1 VNPTDRLRS
10 LLSQGALAMRRW
22 ENSDGQGR
30 PPIGCIKAI
39 HEAESVGLAE
49 AKRLFSESVSW
60 ADVLR
65 SHDQFAEELEALI
78 GDRTEAVTIYVALRD
93 EGVPV
98 WRPVAAAKVDVDAYR
113 ILSATASIR
122 TKCGSSIKAISCVV
136 RTGCSLARTLRLP
149 SRGFRARPANSRCSR
164 RAAPMLCQ
172 HSTRSGPSC

>member
-1 VNPTDRLRS
+1 MNPTDRLRS
-10 LLSQGALAMRRW
+10 LLSQGRSRDEALGELRRAGT
-22 ENSDGQGR
+22 S
-30 PPIGCIKAI
+30 PIGCIKAI

-113 ILSATASIR
+113 ILSANSEYPDEVWEFDQGDLVRCADRMLSGANAKVAVAR
-122 TKCGSSIKAISCVV
+122 LSSEA
-136 RTGCSLARTLRLP
+136 G
-149 SRGFRARPANSRCSR
+149 
-164 RAAPMLCQ
+164 
-172 HSTRSGPSC
+172 